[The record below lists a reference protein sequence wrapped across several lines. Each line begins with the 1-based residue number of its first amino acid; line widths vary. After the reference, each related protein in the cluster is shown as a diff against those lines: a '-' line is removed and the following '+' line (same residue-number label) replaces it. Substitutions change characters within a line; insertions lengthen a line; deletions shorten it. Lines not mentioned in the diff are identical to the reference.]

1 MEKVIASWSGGKDS
15 ALSLYE
21 TLRSGRYEIV
31 SLLTTINQDYDRVSM
46 HGVRRAL
53 VEQQAKSIGLPI
65 KEVMVPKDCS
75 EEQYDVIMNEVLS
88 RFKEEGISRVVYGD
102 IFLEWIKDYRTKNL
116 AKLGME
122 GIFPI
127 WGRDTKELSRTFIE
141 EGFKAVITCVNT
153 EKLSRDFLG
162 RVFDKDLL
170 AELPSGVDPNGENGE
185 FHSFVFAGPI
195 FKDPVGYTLGRSV
208 SRNSYSFQDL
218 LPKEDVL

>member
-21 TLRSGRYEIV
+21 AIKSGQYEIA

-53 VEQQAKSIGLPI
+53 IEQQARYIGLPI

-75 EEQYDVIMNEVLS
+75 EEQYEIIMNEVLS
-88 RFKEEGISRVVYGD
+88 QFKKQGISRVVYGD

-141 EGFKAVITCVNT
+141 EGFQAVITCVNT
-153 EKLSRDFLG
+153 EKLSRKFLG

-170 AELPSGVDPNGENGE
+170 AELPSSVDPNGENGE

-195 FKDPVGYTLGRSV
+195 FRESIPYALGRTV
-208 SRNSYSFQDL
+208 VRDSYCFRDL
-218 LPKEDVL
+218 LPVEGGC

>member
-21 TLRSGRYEIV
+21 AIKSGQYEIA

-53 VEQQAKSIGLPI
+53 IEQQARYIGLPI

-75 EEQYDVIMNEVLS
+75 EEQYEIIMNEVLS
-88 RFKEEGISRVVYGD
+88 QFKKQGISRVVYGD

-141 EGFKAVITCVNT
+141 EGFQAVITCVNT
-153 EKLSRDFLG
+153 EKLSRKFLG

-170 AELPSGVDPNGENGE
+170 AELPSSVDPNGENGE

-195 FKDPVGYTLGRSV
+195 FKAPVSYKLGRSV
-208 SRNSYSFQDL
+208 SRDSYSFQDL
-218 LPKEDVL
+218 LPQEEVR